1 MAANEL
7 PTIIQLEAPRRKR
20 IHIAKPVK
28 KKDPNLLLKRGIW
41 AYFLLLIFEG
51 ALRKWVLPGLS
62 TPLLVVRDP
71 LALWLVLLAW
81 KRNLL
86 PSNLYVNGMM
96 IIGAIAIIT
105 ALAFGHGNF
114 AVAIYGAR
122 ILMFHWPLMF
132 VIGKVFDRYDVIKIG
147 QATMWITIPMAMLI
161 TAQFYS
167 PQSAFVNRGV
177 GGDMKGGGFDGAMGF
192 FRPPATFS
200 FTNGTALFF
209 GFAAAYVCYF
219 WLTPKSINRL
229 VLLGATLGV
238 LMAIPLSISR
248 SLLSLVLAAI
258 LFSFIGIS
266 RNPKY
271 IGKVMVAVVALVVI
285 FAVLSQFSFFATP
298 LEVFTHRFTSANE
311 TEGGVSGVFVDRFL
325 GGMVGAIIES
335 AQKPFFG
342 YGIGMGTSVGS
353 MLIAGDHTVYLISEG
368 EWGRLI
374 GEMGILMGFAVII
387 IRVVFVVNLGWNSF
401 KRVAKDDFLPWMIC
415 SIGILAIMQGQWAQP
430 TSLGF
435 DVILGGITL
444 AALRK
449 PNRKLYLVKTIE
461 EGDEIPASLN
471 INKFNH

>member
-1 MAANEL
+1 MAINEL
-7 PTIIQLEAPRRKR
+7 PTLIKLEEPRPKR
-20 IHIAKPVK
+20 FHIAKPISP
-28 KKDPNLLLKRGIW
+28 KDPNLLLKRGIW

-86 PSNLYVNGMM
+86 PSNVYVNGMI

-122 ILMFHWPLMF
+122 ILMFHFPLIF

-147 QATMWITIPMAMLI
+147 RVTMWITIPMALLI

-200 FTNGTALFF
+200 FTNGVALFF

-219 WLTPKSINRL
+219 WLTPKSMNRL
-229 VLLGATLGV
+229 VLAGATLGV

-248 SLLSLVLAAI
+248 SLLSEVLAAI
-258 LFSFIGIS
+258 LFLLIAIS

-271 IGKVMVAVVALVVI
+271 IGKIAVAMVALVII
-285 FAVLSQFSFFATP
+285 FAALSQLSFFATP

-353 MLIAGDHTVYLISEG
+353 MLIAGDHTVYLVSEG

-374 GEMGILMGFAVII
+374 GEMGIIMGFGVIVLRI
-387 IRVVFVVNLGWNSF
+387 AFVVNLGWDSF
-401 KRVAKDDFLPWMIC
+401 KKVGKQDLLPWMIC
-415 SIGILAIMQGQWAQP
+415 SIGLLAIMQGQWAQP

-435 DVILGGITL
+435 DVILGGLTL

-449 PNRKLYLVKTIE
+449 PNRKLWLIKTFE
-461 EGDEIPASLN
+461 EGDEIPESLK
-471 INKFNH
+471 IRKA

>member
-1 MAANEL
+1 MAANQL
-7 PTIIQLEAPRRKR
+7 PTIIKLEGARPKR
-20 IHIAKPVK
+20 FHIARPVK

-81 KRNLL
+81 KKNLL

-96 IIGAIAIIT
+96 IIGAIGIIT

-122 ILMFHWPLMF
+122 ILMFHFPLMF
-132 VIGKVFDRYDVIKIG
+132 VIGRVFDRYDVIKLG
-147 QATMWITIPMAMLI
+147 QVTMWITIPMALLI

-209 GFAAAYVCYF
+209 GFAAAFVCYF

-229 VLLGATLGV
+229 VLAGATLGV

-271 IGKVMVAVVALVVI
+271 IGKVMIAIVALVI
-285 FAVLSQFSFFATP
+285 AFIALSQFSFFATP
-298 LEVFTHRFTSANE
+298 MEVFTHRFTSANE

-374 GEMGILMGFAVII
+374 GEMGIIMGFAVII
-387 IRVVFVVNLGWNSF
+387 IRVIFVVNLGWDSF
-401 KRVAKDDFLPWMIC
+401 KRVAREDFLPWMIC

-449 PNRKLYLVKTIE
+449 PNRKLWLVKTFE
-461 EGDEIPASLN
+461 DGDEIPSSLKIKNTN
-471 INKFNH
+471 I

>member
-1 MAANEL
+1 
-7 PTIIQLEAPRRKR
+7 
-20 IHIAKPVK
+20 
-28 KKDPNLLLKRGIW
+28 
-41 AYFLLLIFEG
+41 
-51 ALRKWVLPGLS
+51 
-62 TPLLVVRDP
+62 
-71 LALWLVLLAW
+71 
-81 KRNLL
+81 
-86 PSNLYVNGMM
+86 
-96 IIGAIAIIT
+96 
-105 ALAFGHGNF
+105 
-114 AVAIYGAR
+114 
-122 ILMFHWPLMF
+122 
-132 VIGKVFDRYDVIKIG
+132 
-147 QATMWITIPMAMLI
+147 
-161 TAQFYS
+161 
-167 PQSAFVNRGV
+167 
-177 GGDMKGGGFDGAMGF
+177 
-192 FRPPATFS
+192 
-200 FTNGTALFF
+200 
-209 GFAAAYVCYF
+209 
-219 WLTPKSINRL
+219 
-229 VLLGATLGV
+229 
-238 LMAIPLSISR
+238 MAIPLSISR

-271 IGKVMVAVVALVVI
+271 IGKVMVAIVALVVI
-285 FAVLSQFSFFATP
+285 FAVLSQLSFFATP

-368 EWGRLI
+368 ECGRLI

-387 IRVVFVVNLGWNSF
+387 IRVVFVVNLGWDSF
-401 KRVAKDDFLPWMIC
+401 KRVSKDDFLPWMIC

>member
-1 MAANEL
+1 MK
-7 PTIIQLEAPRRKR
+7 QLNNSVLAGVYNSLDLTKTHMLE
-20 IHIAKPVK
+20 PVK
-28 KKDPNLLLKRGIW
+28 EKDANLLLKRGIW
-41 AYFLLLIFEG
+41 VYFLLLIFEG
-51 ALRKWVLPGLS
+51 ALRKWVLPGLA

-71 LALWLVLLAW
+71 IALWLVLLAW

-86 PSNLYVNGMM
+86 PANLYVTVIM
-96 IIGAIAIIT
+96 IVGALGVIT
-105 ALAFGHGNF
+105 ALAFGHGNI

-122 ILMFHWPLMF
+122 ILMFHFPLIF
-132 VIGKVFDRYDVIKIG
+132 VIGRVLDRDDVIRIG
-147 QATMWITIPMAMLI
+147 KFTVWLTIPMAILI
-161 TAQFYS
+161 AMQFYS
-167 PQSAFVNRGV
+167 PQSAWVNRGI
-177 GGDMKGGGFDGAMGF
+177 GGDAKGGGFDGAMGF

-209 GFAAAYVCYF
+209 GFASAYIFYF
-219 WLTPKSINRL
+219 WLTPKSINRI
-229 VLLGATLGV
+229 VLIGATLGL

-248 SLLSLVLAAI
+248 SLLSLVLACI
-258 LFSFIGIS
+258 LFTLIAMS

-271 IGKVMVAVVALVVI
+271 IGKIIMAAVVLAI
-285 FAVLSQFSFFATP
+285 SIGILSQTKFAATP
-298 LEVFTHRFTSANE
+298 IAVFTDRFTNANE

-335 AQKPFFG
+335 AEKPFFG

-374 GEMGILMGFAVII
+374 GEMGIIMGFAVII
-387 IRVVFVVNLGWNSF
+387 IRVIFVINLGWDSF
-401 KRVAKDDFLPWMIC
+401 KRVSQNDFLPWMIC

-435 DVILGGITL
+435 DVILGGITV

-449 PNRKLYLVKTIE
+449 PNRKLWLVKTLE
-461 EGDEIPASLN
+461 EDEATPVVHSG
-471 INKFNH
+471 K

>member
-1 MAANEL
+1 MSTGEITANNL
-7 PTIIQLEAPRRKR
+7 LSQFY
-20 IHIAKPVK
+20 IAKPVDR
-28 KKDPNLLLKRGIW
+28 KDPNLLLKRGIW

-86 PSNLYVNGMM
+86 PSNLYVNGM
-96 IIGAIAIIT
+96 IAIGLISIVT

-122 ILMFHWPLMF
+122 ILMFHFPLIF
-132 VIGKVFDRYDVIKIG
+132 VIGKVFDRDDVIKIG
-147 QATMWITIPMAMLI
+147 KATIWITIPMAILI
-161 TAQFYS
+161 AIQFYS

-209 GFAAAYVCYF
+209 GFAALYVFYF
-219 WLTPKSINRL
+219 WLTPNSINRL
-229 VLLGATLGV
+229 ALIGATLGV
-238 LMAIPLSISR
+238 LIAIPLSISR
-248 SLLSLVLAAI
+248 SLLSLVLACI
-258 LFSFIGIS
+258 LFSLVAIS

-271 IGKVMVAVVALVVI
+271 LGKMLMAIVALI
-285 FAVLSQFSFFATP
+285 ITFLVLSQFSVFATP

-374 GEMGILMGFAVII
+374 GEMGIIMGFSVILIRIAFVWNLAVD
-387 IRVVFVVNLGWNSF
+387 SF
-401 KRVAKDDFLPWMIC
+401 KKLATGDFLPWMIC

-435 DVILGGITL
+435 DVVLGGIAL
-444 AALRK
+444 AALRT
-449 PNRKLYLVKTIE
+449 PNRKLWAVRPV
-461 EGDEIPASLN
+461 EGIDNHSLAIDN
-471 INKFNH
+471 Y